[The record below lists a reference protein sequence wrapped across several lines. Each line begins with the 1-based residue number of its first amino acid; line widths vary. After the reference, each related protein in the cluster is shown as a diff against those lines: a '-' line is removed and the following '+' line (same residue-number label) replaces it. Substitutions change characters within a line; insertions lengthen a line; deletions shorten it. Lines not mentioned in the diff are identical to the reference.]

1 MRLAGGEPQNGN
13 VGLLTV
19 GYSYNAEVDQI
30 DRGLFFFWGGG
41 GINFHLEL
49 LCNVEMNFASAFS
62 FYKWASEG

>member
-19 GYSYNAEVDQI
+19 GYSYNARLTKLI
-30 DRGLFFFWGGG
+30 GAFFFFGG

-62 FYKWASEG
+62 FYKWAK